1 MYRLVRYHGAVRARL
16 NRAVIPFPAQIG
28 TPAVNTAKDNPGALR
43 RAAPSHPAHPEAA
56 AATPPRRAPTPAR
69 RLVPPPEARSIHL
82 DGRGVPYTLRVSARA
97 RVLRFVIRPE
107 RGLEVVAP
115 RGTSQARIEQALR
128 DKARWILSTL
138 DRVERETAAAAPPP
152 LVDGL
157 VLPFAGRALTLRLQ
171 TGAPAGRFRA
181 RLAGDILTLTLADTA
196 QETIRAAL
204 TRWYRHEARTLFA
217 ERLDLW
223 NATYRYAYGRVSIK
237 EQKSRWGSCS
247 RQGNLNFN
255 WRLLL
260 APLPVLDYVVI
271 HELCHLKELNH
282 SARFWQLVA
291 VTCPAYAAHRR
302 WLRHNGQKLR
312 F

>member
-1 MYRLVRYHGAVRARL
+1 MNIAKDRPSGSR
-16 NRAVIPFPAQIG
+16 
-28 TPAVNTAKDNPGALR
+28 PAVS
-43 RAAPSHPAHPEAA
+43 APPKRP
-56 AATPPRRAPTPAR
+56 PAR
-69 RLVPPPEARSIHL
+69 RPLPLPEVRAIVLGGRSIA
-82 DGRGVPYTLRVSARA
+82 YTLRVSARA
-97 RVLRFVIRPE
+97 RILRFVIRPE

-115 RGTSQARIEQALR
+115 RRTSKARIEQALR
-128 DKARWILSTL
+128 EKARWIATTL
-138 DRVERETAAAAPPP
+138 DRVEREAAAAVPPP
-152 LVDGL
+152 LADDL
-157 VLPFAGRALTLRLQ
+157 ALPFMGRVLTLRLQ
-171 TGAPAGRFRA
+171 TGAPNGRFRA
-181 RLAGDILTLTLADTA
+181 RLSGDTLTLTLPDTA

-204 TRWYRHEARTLFA
+204 TRWYRYEARGIFD
-217 ERLDLW
+217 ERLALW
-223 NATYRYAYGRVSIK
+223 SATYRFTYGRVSIK

-291 VTCPAYAAHRR
+291 VACPTYATHRR
-302 WLRHNGQKLR
+302 WLRQHGQQLR